1 MGAFRRPHLTETS
14 HSVTKHAHTQ
24 STLSHEPHSAT
35 NRFFSSVDLDCVPP
49 EGYTTDPM
57 SREGLL
63 GPWLYTSRE
72 VHDREVAASWDPS
85 TSIVYLWGGTRPAL
99 SEKERPPGSRLH
111 TSGEV
116 HDQPVRGTRTV
127 GPRLCIPRELSGRA
141 CSASPTLSDGFWT
154 DGGLSEASFD
164 RNESLSHR
172 PLSLTTLTHNHPH
185 PQRPSPTNNPHPQTT
200 PSTLTATPA
209 RPPLAGREEA
219 FHFSGS
225 GMRALRWKMSSVAR
239 AERVPS

>member
-99 SEKERPPGSRLH
+99 SEKERLPGSRLH

-127 GPRLCIPRELSGRA
+127 GPRLCIPRELSGRVRPA
-141 CSASPTLSDGFWT
+141 ALALSDGFWT
-154 DGGLSEASFD
+154 DGGLSEASFV

-172 PLSLTTLTHNHPH
+172 PLSPTSRPH
-185 PQRPSPTNNPHPQTT
+185 PQTTPRPQAALARKRPSPTNNPVNLDGAPVRPDRQAARRPFT
-200 PSTLTATPA
+200 SPA
-209 RPPLAGREEA
+209 AG
-219 FHFSGS
+219 
-225 GMRALRWKMSSVAR
+225 
-239 AERVPS
+239 

>member
-1 MGAFRRPHLTETS
+1 
-14 HSVTKHAHTQ
+14 
-24 STLSHEPHSAT
+24 
-35 NRFFSSVDLDCVPP
+35 
-49 EGYTTDPM
+49 M

-99 SEKERPPGSRLH
+99 SEKERPPGSRWH
-111 TSGEV
+111 PSGEV

-127 GPRLCIPRELSGRA
+127 GPRLCIPRELSGRVRPA
-141 CSASPTLSDGFWT
+141 APTLSDGFWT
-154 DGGLSEASFD
+154 DGDLPEASFV
-164 RNESLSHR
+164 RNESLTHER
-172 PLSLTTLTHNHPH
+172 PSATTTLTHKP
-185 PQRPSPTNNPHPQTT
+185 PSPTND
-200 PSTLTATPA
+200 PSATSRPRPKTTLTHKPPSPTNDPVNPDGYPCQA
-209 RPPLAGREEA
+209 RLAGREET